1 MKKYAGMTVTAVL
14 TIILAGCSVVNHT
27 GNTQSGG
34 NAAQQASSSPA
45 GPAAVETA
53 SPEPVAEASPTAENA
68 EAAEVLDT
76 GKLSENFGFADA
88 EGKQILVTAQEE
100 GQDKALSL
108 LDRAIGNNG
117 QVLTVNFVKWQPGSE
132 DGTGREMAHNFAHLP
147 GYLFTVEEESA
158 FPDATYYL
166 TTEADFNAKSLLDV
180 KPANEDLAH
189 PPVVGE
195 DVQKAIAAVRKR
207 EIQSIGKIADLSPDR
222 ELYVVQ
228 FVRQDKDMLFSLVLK
243 EGESLAFMD
252 YPAVAQDD
260 DYSVWRVD
268 DGGEVTPE
276 MFSVLFAAQ
285 KADGVLLGINWWGAE
300 GVNTFFLDQHAATFK
315 ELDIQYGRYT
325 SPL

>member
-1 MKKYAGMTVTAVL
+1 MKKIAGMTLTAVL
-14 TIILAGCSVVNHT
+14 AVMLAGCSAVNHT

-34 NAAQQASSSPA
+34 NVTQQASSSPA
-45 GPAAVETA
+45 ATQTA

-68 EAAEVLDT
+68 GTAEVLDT

-117 QVLTVNFVKWQPGSE
+117 QVLSVKYVKWQPGSDE
-132 DGTGREMAHNFAHLP
+132 GTGREMAHNFAHLP
-147 GYLFTVEEESA
+147 GYLFTVEEGNA

-166 TTEADFNAKSLLDV
+166 TAGADFNTKSLLDV
-180 KPANEDLAH
+180 TPANEDFAN

-195 DVQKAIAAVRKR
+195 DVQKAISAVKKR
-207 EIQSIGKIADLSPDR
+207 GIQSIGKIADLSPDR

-268 DGGEVTPE
+268 DGGEVTPD

-300 GVNTFFLDQHAATFK
+300 GVNTFFLDQHGATFK